1 MKIYNQT
8 NKIAISNRS
17 YEDWMLVVHGQHG
30 AAKTEIPRYEG
41 GVSQDIYFQ
50 ELRSTAATE
59 DQPAGSFV
67 SNARVAGDKKGGKIV
82 IRCEEAGHI
91 IGICRIVPKLIYSQG
106 NNPDLDLKTMDDLHQ
121 PDLDGIGYQDL
132 LTERFAA
139 LDTRRDD
146 NGVPT
151 YRSIGKQPAYI
162 DYMTDIDEAYGD
174 FAIENNKMTMTLN
187 RRYQYK
193 NGFLADGTTYID
205 PAKFNYVWAG
215 VGKNTMHFDTQI
227 GMKITARRKVSTRQM
242 PQFSM

>member
-1 MKIYNQT
+1 M
-8 NKIAISNRS
+8 
-17 YEDWMLVVHGQHG
+17 
-30 AAKTEIPRYEG
+30 
-41 GVSQDIYFQ
+41 
-50 ELRSTAATE
+50 
-59 DQPAGSFV
+59 
-67 SNARVAGDKKGGKIV
+67 AGDKKGGKIV

-193 NGFLADGTTYID
+193 DGFLADGTTYID

-215 VGKNTMHFDTQI
+215 VGRNAML
-227 GMKITARRKVSTRQM
+227 
-242 PQFSM
+242 

>member
-1 MKIYNQT
+1 M
-8 NKIAISNRS
+8 
-17 YEDWMLVVHGQHG
+17 
-30 AAKTEIPRYEG
+30 
-41 GVSQDIYFQ
+41 SQDIYFQ

-91 IGICRIVPKLIYSQG
+91 IGICRIVPKIIYSQG

-151 YRSIGKQPAYI
+151 YKSIGKQPAYI

-193 NGFLADGTTYID
+193 NGIS
-205 PAKFNYVWAG
+205 
-215 VGKNTMHFDTQI
+215 
-227 GMKITARRKVSTRQM
+227 KI
-242 PQFSM
+242 